1 MNTVATVL
9 AAAWVN
15 LSALW
20 QAAGAA
26 NNDQIVFG
34 AADFGE
40 PQAVEFVV
48 RATGTAPPAGSRGHL
63 LCGGDKVRHQLKT
76 ANNQVKIYARAYYG
90 ASGGRA
96 TVVAS
101 EGLTI

>member
-15 LSALW
+15 LSAIW

-26 NNDQIVFG
+26 NNDQIVFS
-34 AADFGE
+34 AADPDKE
-40 PQAVEFVV
+40 QAVEFVV

-63 LCGGDKVRHQLKT
+63 LCGGGLIRHQIKT
-76 ANNQVKIYARAYYG
+76 ANNQVKIYARAYYH

-101 EGLTI
+101 EALTI